1 MYSIGLDI
9 SKASI
14 SVHIPINSLNLE
26 IDNTIV
32 ALKALYSKLKKLY
45 KKDLDK
51 LTFVY
56 EPTGSYSFITKK
68 FCANKNIKSF
78 IINPKQSSNF
88 AKALGHRSKSDKIDA
103 IMLSQAIVIA
113 KDNEIRVPIINETL
127 ETIKELMSY
136 YKFTVKQRVAL
147 SNHQEALNSKDCNKY
162 MWFLYDWVGK

>member
-14 SVHIPINSLNLE
+14 SVHIPINSLNVE

-32 ALKALYSKLKKLY
+32 DLKALYSKLKKLY

-56 EPTGSYSFITKK
+56 EPTGSYSFTTKK
-68 FCANKNIKSF
+68 FCANKHIKSF

-113 KDNEIRVPIINETL
+113 KDNEIRVHQL
-127 ETIKELMSY
+127 SMKHLKLYKELMSY

-147 SNHQEALNSKDCNKY
+147 SNHQEALNSKDCNN
-162 MWFLYDWVGK
+162 